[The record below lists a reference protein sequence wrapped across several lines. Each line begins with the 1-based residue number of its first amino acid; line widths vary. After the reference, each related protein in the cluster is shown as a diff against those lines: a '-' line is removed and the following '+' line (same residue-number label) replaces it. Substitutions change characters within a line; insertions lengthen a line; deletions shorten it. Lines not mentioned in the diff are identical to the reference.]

1 MMIVDGRTARGR
13 RTTTQPDDRRG
24 LVSCVRRG
32 RRDGKGFFL
41 LRSGKRADERR
52 SIGSDHHPSGSP
64 PTRRAKQHHPIMI
77 VAPLGN
83 GGVMTTTTTTNASS
97 SIPPVSTH
105 EAHEIERPASVD
117 GDGID
122 DARTRSN
129 SFSTEHS
136 DRSDRD
142 VVFAAHHH
150 HHHRDQQP
158 CGAVPYDAHS
168 GERARGGMIQ
178 KFPARPSPALEALC
192 ASRARDA
199 APDGPE
205 LHACACA
212 EMLVRERERF
222 GDFILDVA
230 RAHHA
235 PYRAQLVEWILDVC
249 AGERFAPTTADV
261 AIAFTVRSRD
271 PIPSDRIGSDRFDAS
286 PRRAPAPA
294 SLRTDGYQPSD
305 RWFFRMCIQCIHEGL
320 WRGFSTLEDF
330 FCTR

>member
-1 MMIVDGRTARGR
+1 
-13 RTTTQPDDRRG
+13 
-24 LVSCVRRG
+24 
-32 RRDGKGFFL
+32 
-41 LRSGKRADERR
+41 
-52 SIGSDHHPSGSP
+52 
-64 PTRRAKQHHPIMI
+64 MI

-83 GGVMTTTTTTNASS
+83 GGVMTTTNASS

-105 EAHEIERPASVD
+105 EAHEIERPKSVD

-142 VVFAAHHH
+142 VVFAAHH

-261 AIAFTVRSRD
+261 AIAFTVRLRD
-271 PIPSDRIGSDRFDAS
+271 PIPSHRMDRIGSTAS
-286 PRRAPAPA
+286 PRVRPFGPMVTNR
-294 SLRTDGYQPSD
+294 RTDGFFVCVYSVCTKASD
-305 RWFFRMCIQCIHEGL
+305 VDFQRWKIFFAPDFPRRL
-320 WRGFSTLEDF
+320 VAFSTF
-330 FCTR
+330 FVVV

>member
-1 MMIVDGRTARGR
+1 M
-13 RTTTQPDDRRG
+13 
-24 LVSCVRRG
+24 
-32 RRDGKGFFL
+32 
-41 LRSGKRADERR
+41 
-52 SIGSDHHPSGSP
+52 
-64 PTRRAKQHHPIMI
+64 
-77 VAPLGN
+77 
-83 GGVMTTTTTTNASS
+83 TTTTTNASS
-97 SIPPVSTH
+97 SSIPPVVSTH

-150 HHHRDQQP
+150 RHHHRDQQP

-261 AIAFTVRSRD
+261 AIAFTVRTHAGSD
-271 PIPSDRIGSDRFDAS
+271 PIPSHRMDRIAVRRVAS
-286 PRRAPAPA
+286 PCAC
-294 SLRTDGYQPSD
+294 GVPSD
-305 RWFFRMCIQCIHEGL
+305 RWLPTVGPMV
-320 WRGFSTLEDF
+320 FSYVYTVY
-330 FCTR
+330 T

>member
-1 MMIVDGRTARGR
+1 
-13 RTTTQPDDRRG
+13 
-24 LVSCVRRG
+24 
-32 RRDGKGFFL
+32 
-41 LRSGKRADERR
+41 
-52 SIGSDHHPSGSP
+52 
-64 PTRRAKQHHPIMI
+64 MI

-83 GGVMTTTTTTNASS
+83 GGVMTTTNAS

-105 EAHEIERPASVD
+105 EVHEIERPKSVD

-150 HHHRDQQP
+150 HHHDQQP

-261 AIAFTVRSRD
+261 AIAFTVRLRD
-271 PIPSDRIGSDRFDAS
+271 PIPSHRIGSVR
-286 PRRAPAPA
+286 PRRLACA
-294 SLRTDGYQPSD
+294 PSD
-305 RWFFRMCIQCIHEGL
+305 RWLPTVGPMVFSYVYTVYTRRPLTWIFNAGRFFVHPMCD
-320 WRGFSTLEDF
+320 GFSSLLFPF
-330 FCTR
+330 FFVV

>member
-1 MMIVDGRTARGR
+1 MI
-13 RTTTQPDDRRG
+13 
-24 LVSCVRRG
+24 
-32 RRDGKGFFL
+32 
-41 LRSGKRADERR
+41 
-52 SIGSDHHPSGSP
+52 
-64 PTRRAKQHHPIMI
+64 
-77 VAPLGN
+77 APLGN
-83 GGVMTTTTTTNASS
+83 GGAMTTLM
-97 SIPPVSTH
+97 PPVSTH
-105 EAHEIERPASVD
+105 EAHEIERPKSVD
-117 GDGID
+117 GDAVD

-142 VVFAAHHH
+142 VVFAAHHAH
-150 HHHRDQQP
+150 HHHHHQP
-158 CGAVPYDAHS
+158 SVAVPHDARS
-168 GERARGGMIQ
+168 GERHRAGMIQ

-235 PYRAQLVEWILDVC
+235 PYRGQLVEWILDVC

-261 AIAFTVRSRD
+261 AIAFTVRTQIQLSSKHPRA
-271 PIPSDRIGSDRFDAS
+271 IGSKRS
-286 PRRAPAPA
+286 KGRPPRSGW

-305 RWFFRMCIQCIHEGL
+305 RWFSRMCIQCTCERL
-320 WRGFSTLEDF
+320 
-330 FCTR
+330 

>member
-1 MMIVDGRTARGR
+1 
-13 RTTTQPDDRRG
+13 
-24 LVSCVRRG
+24 
-32 RRDGKGFFL
+32 
-41 LRSGKRADERR
+41 
-52 SIGSDHHPSGSP
+52 
-64 PTRRAKQHHPIMI
+64 MI

-83 GGVMTTTTTTNASS
+83 GGVMTTTTTNASSS
-97 SIPPVSTH
+97 SIPPVVSTH

-142 VVFAAHHH
+142 VVFAAHHHH

-261 AIAFTVRSRD
+261 AIAFTVRTHAGSD
-271 PIPSDRIGSDRFDAS
+271 PIPSDGSDRGS
-286 PRRAPAPA
+286 TRRLAVRLRRPFGPMVTNR
-294 SLRTDGYQPSD
+294 RTDGFFVCVYSVYMKASD
-305 RWFFRMCIQCIHEGL
+305 VDFQRWKIFFAPDFPRPFASL
-320 WRGFSTLEDF
+320 LFPLF
-330 FCTR
+330 FCLMKKERKTD

>member
-1 MMIVDGRTARGR
+1 
-13 RTTTQPDDRRG
+13 
-24 LVSCVRRG
+24 
-32 RRDGKGFFL
+32 
-41 LRSGKRADERR
+41 
-52 SIGSDHHPSGSP
+52 
-64 PTRRAKQHHPIMI
+64 MI

-83 GGVMTTTTTTNASS
+83 GGVMTTTAS
-97 SIPPVSTH
+97 ILPVSTH
-105 EAHEIERPASVD
+105 EAHEFERPTSVD

-142 VVFAAHHH
+142 VVFAAHHRRH
-150 HHHRDQQP
+150 HDQQP

-168 GERARGGMIQ
+168 GERARGGMIR

-235 PYRAQLVEWILDVC
+235 PCRGQLVEWILDVC

-261 AIAFTVRSRD
+261 AIAFTVRTQIQPSTHRTD
-271 PIPSDRIGSDRFDAS
+271 PRASIDRVAS
-286 PRRAPAPA
+286 PR
-294 SLRTDGYQPSD
+294 GPSD
-305 RWFFRMCIQCIHEGL
+305 RWLPTVGPMFFSYVYTVYTRVL
-320 WRGFSTLEDF
+320 DVDF
-330 FCTR
+330 RRWKI